1 MAKDYSNKN
10 VVKLKTYLNTV
21 KNDDKGSKKSTK

>member
-10 VVKLKTYLNTV
+10 VVKLKTYLSTV
-21 KNDDKGSKKSTK
+21 KNDDKGSKKSVK

>member
-10 VVKLKTYLNTV
+10 VFKLKTYLSTV
-21 KNDDKGSKKSTK
+21 KDDNKGSKKATK

>member
-10 VVKLKTYLNTV
+10 VFKLKTYLQAV
-21 KNDDKGSKKSTK
+21 KDDNKGSKKAVK

>member
-10 VVKLKTYLNTV
+10 VFKLKTYLSTV
-21 KNDDKGSKKSTK
+21 KNDTKGSKKTAK